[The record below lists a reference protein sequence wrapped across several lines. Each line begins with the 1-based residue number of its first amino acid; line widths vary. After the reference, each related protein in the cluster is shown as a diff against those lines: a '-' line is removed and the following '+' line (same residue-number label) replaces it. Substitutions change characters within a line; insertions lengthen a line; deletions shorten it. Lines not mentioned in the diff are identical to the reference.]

1 MFDYEISIVCKNK
14 EMRLIKVSRK
24 EILWNGTKHF
34 QVINIDVTKQ
44 RNAET
49 ELRKLSQA
57 VEQSPVAICITDLDG
72 NIEYVNPKIIQ
83 LTGFSQEELINE
95 NTRIFGS
102 GEKSQEEYTE
112 LWQTIKSGK
121 IWSGEFHNKNKKG
134 ELYWEYAT
142 IAPVFDP
149 IS

>member
-1 MFDYEISIVCKNK
+1 
-14 EMRLIKVSRK
+14 MRLIKVSRK

-72 NIEYVNPKIIQ
+72 TLNMLIPK
-83 LTGFSQEELINE
+83 LSSSQAFRKRN
-95 NTRIFGS
+95 
-102 GEKSQEEYTE
+102 
-112 LWQTIKSGK
+112 
-121 IWSGEFHNKNKKG
+121 
-134 ELYWEYAT
+134 
-142 IAPVFDP
+142 
-149 IS
+149 